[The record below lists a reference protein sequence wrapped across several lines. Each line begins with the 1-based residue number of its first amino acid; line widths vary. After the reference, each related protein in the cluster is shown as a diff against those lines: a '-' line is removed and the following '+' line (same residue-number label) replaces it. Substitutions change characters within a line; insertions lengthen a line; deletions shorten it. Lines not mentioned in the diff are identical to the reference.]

1 MQKENAKVLKTK
13 FSPFT
18 IVLLIVLAAYVLSMF
33 TLIGWALI
41 TSFKSPNDFRTNA
54 IGMPE
59 KFVWNYTFVYT
70 KFYVSVLTESGMEV
84 VYMETMFVYSILYSF
99 GCAFFQTLVPCITAY
114 LCARFNYKF
123 SKIVYTAVI
132 VVMILPIVG
141 SLPAELQMAKNT
153 GLYDSIWGLW
163 IMKANFLGMY
173 FLVFYDGFKGLSMTY
188 TEAAKID
195 GASNMHIL
203 LAIVLPLVKNIFF
216 TVMLVNFI
224 GFWNDYQVPLL
235 YMPSYPTVAYG
246 MYNMANTREN
256 NLSSVP
262 MRMTGAMLMFIPIF
276 TLFLIFQKRL
286 LGNLTVGGIKG

>member
-18 IVLLIVLAAYVLSMF
+18 IVLLIVLAVYVLSMF

-84 VYMETMFVYSILYSF
+84 VYMETMFVYSILYSL

-276 TLFLIFQKRL
+276 TLFLIFQKHL

>member
-84 VYMETMFVYSILYSF
+84 VYMETMFVYSILYSL

-188 TEAAKID
+188 TDAAKID

>member
-18 IVLLIVLAAYVLSMF
+18 IVLLIVLAVYVLSMF

-84 VYMETMFVYSILYSF
+84 VYMETMFVYSILYSL

-123 SKIVYTAVI
+123 SKIAYTAVI

>member
-18 IVLLIVLAAYVLSMF
+18 IVLLIVLAVYVLSMF

-84 VYMETMFVYSILYSF
+84 VYMETMFVYSILYSL

>member
-70 KFYVSVLTESGMEV
+70 KFYVSVLTGSGMEV
-84 VYMETMFVYSILYSF
+84 VYMETMFVYSILYSL

>member
-59 KFVWNYTFVYT
+59 KFVWNYTFMYT

-84 VYMETMFVYSILYSF
+84 VYMETMFVYSILYSL

>member
-41 TSFKSPNDFRTNA
+41 TSFRSPNDFRTNA

-84 VYMETMFVYSILYSF
+84 VYMETMFVYSILYSL

>member
-1 MQKENAKVLKTK
+1 MCSSDL
-13 FSPFT
+13 
-18 IVLLIVLAAYVLSMF
+18 
-33 TLIGWALI
+33 WALI

-84 VYMETMFVYSILYSF
+84 VYMETMFVYSILYSL

-163 IMKANFLGMY
+163 IMKANFL
-173 FLVFYDGFKGLSMTY
+173 DRK
-188 TEAAKID
+188 
-195 GASNMHIL
+195 
-203 LAIVLPLVKNIFF
+203 
-216 TVMLVNFI
+216 
-224 GFWNDYQVPLL
+224 
-235 YMPSYPTVAYG
+235 
-246 MYNMANTREN
+246 
-256 NLSSVP
+256 SV
-262 MRMTGAMLMFIPIF
+262 
-276 TLFLIFQKRL
+276 
-286 LGNLTVGGIKG
+286 V

>member
-84 VYMETMFVYSILYSF
+84 VYMETMFVYSILYSL
-99 GCAFFQTLVPCITAY
+99 GCASFQTLVPCITAY

>member
-70 KFYVSVLTESGMEV
+70 KFYMSVLTESGMEV
-84 VYMETMFVYSILYSF
+84 VYMETMFVYSILYSL

>member
-1 MQKENAKVLKTK
+1 MKKQNQKVLKTG

-18 IVLLIVLAAYVLSMF
+18 IALLAVLVVYVLSMVV
-33 TLIGWALI
+33 LIGWAFM

-54 IGMPE
+54 VGFPSSWE
-59 KFVWNYTFVYT
+59 WNYSFVYNN
-70 KFYVSVLTESGMEV
+70 FYVPLLTDEGLKAVFMES
-84 VYMETMFVYSILYSF
+84 MFLYSILYSL
-99 GCAFFQTLVPCITAY
+99 GCAFFNTLVPCITAY
-114 LCARFNYKF
+114 LCARFDYKF
-123 SKIVYTAVI
+123 SKVIYTTVI

-163 IMKANFLGMY
+163 VMKANFLGMY

-203 LAIVLPLVKNIFF
+203 VSIVLPLVKNIFF

-246 MYNMANTREN
+246 MYIMANTREN

-286 LGNLTVGGIKG
+286 LGNLTIGGIKG

>member
-1 MQKENAKVLKTK
+1 M
-13 FSPFT
+13 
-18 IVLLIVLAAYVLSMF
+18 LLIVLAVYVLSMF

-84 VYMETMFVYSILYSF
+84 VYMETMFVYSILYSL

>member
-84 VYMETMFVYSILYSF
+84 VYMETMFVYSILYSL

-173 FLVFYDGFKGLSMTY
+173 FLVFYDGFKGLSKTY

>member
-84 VYMETMFVYSILYSF
+84 VCMETMFVYSILYSL

>member
-84 VYMETMFVYSILYSF
+84 VYMETMFVYSILYSL

-163 IMKANFLGMY
+163 IMKANFIGMY

>member
-84 VYMETMFVYSILYSF
+84 VYMETMFVYSILYSL

-216 TVMLVNFI
+216 TVMFVNFI

>member
-84 VYMETMFVYSILYSF
+84 VYMETMFVYSILYSL

-262 MRMTGAMLMFIPIF
+262 MRMTGAMLMFIPLF

>member
-18 IVLLIVLAAYVLSMF
+18 TVLLIVLAVYVLSMF
-33 TLIGWALI
+33 TLIGWALL

-59 KFVWNYTFVYT
+59 KLVWNYTFVYT
-70 KFYVSVLTESGMEV
+70 KFYVNVLTKSGTKV
-84 VYMETMFVYSILYSF
+84 VYMETMFLYSILYSL
-99 GCAFFQTLVPCITAY
+99 GCAFFQTLVPCLTAY
-114 LCARFNYKF
+114 LCARFNYRF
-123 SKIVYTAVI
+123 SKIMYTTVI

-195 GASNMHIL
+195 GANNIHIL
-203 LAIVLPLVKNIFF
+203 VAIVLPLVSNIFF

>member
-1 MQKENAKVLKTK
+1 MQKGNAKVLKTK

-18 IVLLIVLAAYVLSMF
+18 IVLLIVLAVYVLSMF

-84 VYMETMFVYSILYSF
+84 VYMETMFVYSILYSL

>member
-84 VYMETMFVYSILYSF
+84 VYMETMFVYSILYSL

-235 YMPSYPTVAYG
+235 YCLPILRWHTVCTIWRIRAR
-246 MYNMANTREN
+246 T
-256 NLSSVP
+256 
-262 MRMTGAMLMFIPIF
+262 T
-276 TLFLIFQKRL
+276 FLPCRC
-286 LGNLTVGGIKG
+286 V

>member
-1 MQKENAKVLKTK
+1 MQKEKAKVLKTK

-18 IVLLIVLAAYVLSMF
+18 IVLLIVLAAYVLSLF
-33 TLIGWALI
+33 TLIGWALL

-54 IGMPE
+54 IGLPE

-70 KFYVSVLTESGMEV
+70 KFNVSVLTKSGSEV
-84 VYMETMFVYSILYSF
+84 VYMETMFLYSILYSL
-99 GCAFFQTLVPCITAY
+99 GCAFFQTLVPCLTAY

-123 SKIVYTAVI
+123 SKIVYTTVI

-203 LAIVLPLVKNIFF
+203 IAIVLPLVKNIFF

>member
-18 IVLLIVLAAYVLSMF
+18 IVLLIVLAVYVLSMF

-70 KFYVSVLTESGMEV
+70 KFYVSVLTKSGMEV
-84 VYMETMFVYSILYSF
+84 VYMETMFVYSILYSL
-99 GCAFFQTLVPCITAY
+99 GCAFFQTLVPCLTAY

-123 SKIVYTAVI
+123 SKIVYTTVI

>member
-84 VYMETMFVYSILYSF
+84 VYMETMFVYSILYSL

-123 SKIVYTAVI
+123 SKIVYTTVI

>member
-18 IVLLIVLAAYVLSMF
+18 IVLLIVLAVYVLSMF

-84 VYMETMFVYSILYSF
+84 VYMETMFVYSILYSL

-141 SLPAELQMAKNT
+141 SLPAELQMA
-153 GLYDSIWGLW
+153 
-163 IMKANFLGMY
+163 
-173 FLVFYDGFKGLSMTY
+173 LSL
-188 TEAAKID
+188 I
-195 GASNMHIL
+195 HI
-203 LAIVLPLVKNIFF
+203 
-216 TVMLVNFI
+216 
-224 GFWNDYQVPLL
+224 
-235 YMPSYPTVAYG
+235 
-246 MYNMANTREN
+246 
-256 NLSSVP
+256 
-262 MRMTGAMLMFIPIF
+262 
-276 TLFLIFQKRL
+276 
-286 LGNLTVGGIKG
+286 

>member
-18 IVLLIVLAAYVLSMF
+18 IVLLIVLAVYVLSMF

-84 VYMETMFVYSILYSF
+84 VYMETMFVYSILYSL

-195 GASNMHIL
+195 GASNMRIL

>member
-84 VYMETMFVYSILYSF
+84 VYMETMFVYSILYSL

-141 SLPAELQMAKNT
+141 SLPAELQMTKNT

>member
-84 VYMETMFVYSILYSF
+84 VYMETMFVYSILYSL

>member
-13 FSPFT
+13 FTPFT
-18 IVLLIVLAAYVLSMF
+18 IVLLIVLAVYVFSMF

-84 VYMETMFVYSILYSF
+84 VYMETMFVYSILYSL

>member
-18 IVLLIVLAAYVLSMF
+18 IVLLIVLAVYVLSMF
-33 TLIGWALI
+33 TLIGWALT

-84 VYMETMFVYSILYSF
+84 VYMETMFVYSILYSL

>member
-1 MQKENAKVLKTK
+1 MD
-13 FSPFT
+13 PIT
-18 IVLLIVLAAYVLSMF
+18 IVLLIVLAVYVLSMF

-84 VYMETMFVYSILYSF
+84 VYMETMFVYSILYSL

>member
-33 TLIGWALI
+33 TLIGWALL

-54 IGMPE
+54 IGLPE

-70 KFYVSVLTESGMEV
+70 KFNVSVLTKSGTEV
-84 VYMETMFVYSILYSF
+84 VYMETMFLYSILYSL
-99 GCAFFQTLVPCITAY
+99 GCAFFQTLVPCLTAY

-123 SKIVYTAVI
+123 SKIVYTTVI

-203 LAIVLPLVKNIFF
+203 IAIVLPLVKNIFF

>member
-1 MQKENAKVLKTK
+1 
-13 FSPFT
+13 FT

-84 VYMETMFVYSILYSF
+84 VYMETMFVYSILYSL

>member
-84 VYMETMFVYSILYSF
+84 VYMETMFVYSILYSL

-114 LCARFNYKF
+114 LCARFSYKF

>member
-13 FSPFT
+13 FTPFT

-84 VYMETMFVYSILYSF
+84 VYMETMFVYSILYSL

>member
-1 MQKENAKVLKTK
+1 MQKEKAKVLKTK

-18 IVLLIVLAAYVLSMF
+18 IVLLIVLAAYVLSLF
-33 TLIGWALI
+33 TLIGWALL
-41 TSFKSPNDFRTNA
+41 TSIKSPNDFRTNA
-54 IGMPE
+54 IGLPE

-70 KFYVSVLTESGMEV
+70 KFNVSVLTKSGSEV
-84 VYMETMFVYSILYSF
+84 VYMETMFLYSILYSL
-99 GCAFFQTLVPCITAY
+99 GCAFFQTLVPCLTAY

-123 SKIVYTAVI
+123 SKIVYTTVI

-203 LAIVLPLVKNIFF
+203 IAIVLPLVKNIFF

>member
-18 IVLLIVLAAYVLSMF
+18 IVLLIVLAAYVFSMF

-84 VYMETMFVYSILYSF
+84 VYMETMFVYSILYSL

-132 VVMILPIVG
+132 VVMVLPIVG

>member
-33 TLIGWALI
+33 TLIRWALI

-84 VYMETMFVYSILYSF
+84 VYMETMFVYSILYSL

>member
-1 MQKENAKVLKTK
+1 
-13 FSPFT
+13 
-18 IVLLIVLAAYVLSMF
+18 
-33 TLIGWALI
+33 
-41 TSFKSPNDFRTNA
+41 
-54 IGMPE
+54 
-59 KFVWNYTFVYT
+59 
-70 KFYVSVLTESGMEV
+70 
-84 VYMETMFVYSILYSF
+84 
-99 GCAFFQTLVPCITAY
+99 
-114 LCARFNYKF
+114 
-123 SKIVYTAVI
+123 
-132 VVMILPIVG
+132 MILPIVG

-195 GASNMHIL
+195 GVSA
-203 LAIVLPLVKNIFF
+203 VKNIFF